1 VQIVPN
7 DSVTLL
13 FDKSEMSQGIS
24 TALVMILA
32 DELILTGRR

>member
-13 FDKSEMSQGIS
+13 IDKAEMGQGIS
-24 TALVMILA
+24 TALVMILV